1 MDFFLSS
8 LLFMS
13 LLSAVFN
20 YFVKVRMYTEL
31 RSILE
36 STTLLNVWRKLVS
49 LFTIFWSL
57 SSFQDIYYQ

>member
-31 RSILE
+31 QSVLE
-36 STTLLNVWRKLVS
+36 SITLLNVWKKFEFIL
-49 LFTIFWSL
+49 L
-57 SSFQDIYYQ
+57 SQLP